1 MESISRDA
9 RAFQELA
16 DEDNSQKDFSKFSKL
31 ELPASVII
39 ENSVS
44 TFPVKL
50 CKAINMSTESEKLY
64 YNSKTFYISFKL
76 FMSSFQR
83 RRKGSIHNYL
93 SRSLHGGLG
102 LGSRRISRKP
112 TALTHDLAVFLL

>member
-31 ELPASVII
+31 EMPASVII

-50 CKAINMSTESEKLY
+50 CKAINMWKECEKVVLG
-64 YNSKTFYISFKL
+64 KL
-76 FMSSFQR
+76 F
-83 RRKGSIHNYL
+83 Y
-93 SRSLHGGLG
+93 
-102 LGSRRISRKP
+102 
-112 TALTHDLAVFLL
+112 FL

>member
-50 CKAINMSTESEKLY
+50 CKAINMSTESEKVVL
-64 YNSKTFYISFKL
+64 TVKL
-76 FMSSFQR
+76 FTFPLNFPCHTFSVVA
-83 RRKGSIHNYL
+83 KAASITIC
-93 SRSLHGGLG
+93 LG
-102 LGSRRISRKP
+102 
-112 TALTHDLAVFLL
+112 AFMADLA